1 MSQDTRY
8 HINQPLSRSLGDNL
22 LDLGYF
28 NPRRFNLRRLNH
40 DLSVNSGFP
49 LPPSLQQF
57 TEFESWQWMSLCVN
71 DHLIERQQIIWREK
85 EIEVLQ
91 GFGLRLSEIV

>member
-1 MSQDTRY
+1 MSQGTRY
-8 HINQPLSRSLGDNL
+8 HINQLLSRSLGDNL
-22 LDLGYF
+22 LDLDCF
-28 NPRRFNLRRLNH
+28 NPRRLHH

-57 TEFESWQWMSLCVN
+57 AEFESWQWMSLCVN

-91 GFGLRLSEIV
+91 GFGLRLSEIL